1 MSENNSAKK
10 THVVGP
16 VLVLLGL
23 AAAGW
28 YWWQPV
34 PAPVELTPAVTV
46 PTPTAPPAVAEPE
59 DVLTSTAEPVDP
71 ISEQASD
78 AGLDPTLLDGEQT
91 VAEQPSLP
99 SLDESDALVQR
110 ELQAL
115 GLKAN
120 LLALLVN
127 EEMIRRFVVQVDNIA
142 QGQMVPEQAFF
153 KGLSKDF
160 QAKQQGQQYQ
170 LDAVNYSRYHPYLD
184 LLESAPKAQVVA
196 LFNQLYPLLQAAY
209 AELGYPNQQFRD
221 RLQQAFTVLIGAPEV
236 ADSPLLVLDSVQYD
250 FADSE
255 VEQLP
260 MAQKQM
266 IRLGQKNQQRLK
278 LLLSTYQPL
287 LAK

>member
-28 YWWQPV
+28 YWWTPA

-46 PTPTAPPAVAEPE
+46 PTPTAPTAVAEPE
-59 DVLTSTAEPVDP
+59 DVLTRNAEPVDP

-78 AGLDPTLLDGEQT
+78 AGLDPTLLEGEQT

-99 SLDESDALVQR
+99 SLDESDALVLR

-142 QGQMVPEQAFF
+142 QGQMVPEQAFL
-153 KGLSKDF
+153 KGLSQDF
-160 QAKQQGQQYQ
+160 QAKKQGQQYQ
-170 LDAVNYSRYHPYLD
+170 LDAVNYRRYHPYLD

-209 AELGYPNQQFRD
+209 VELGYPDQQFRD

-250 FADSE
+250 FADTE

>member
-1 MSENNSAKK
+1 MSENKSAKK

-28 YWWQPV
+28 YWWKPV
-34 PAPVELTPAVTV
+34 PAPVEPTPAVTV
-46 PTPTAPPAVAEPE
+46 PTPTVTPAAAEPD
-59 DVLTSTAEPVDP
+59 DVLTKNAEPVDP

-170 LDAVNYSRYHPYLD
+170 LDAVNYSRYHPYLE
-184 LLESAPKAQVVA
+184 LMESAPKAQVVA

-209 AELGYPNQQFRD
+209 VELGYPNQQFRD

-255 VEQLP
+255 VEQLS

>member
-1 MSENNSAKK
+1 MSDNKSAKK
-10 THVVGP
+10 PHIIGP
-16 VLVLLGL
+16 ILLLLGL
-23 AAAGW
+23 SAVAW
-28 YWWQPV
+28 YWWKPV
-34 PAPVELTPAVTV
+34 PAPVAVPEPV
-46 PTPTAPPAVAEPE
+46 QAPVANEITKSAEPD
-59 DVLTSTAEPVDP
+59 DVLTKGVETKDP
-71 ISEQASD
+71 ISEQAAD
-78 AGLDPTLLDGEQT
+78 AGLDPTLLEGEQT
-91 VAEQPSLP
+91 VAEQPALP
-99 SLDESDALVQR
+99 VLDESDPLVLR

-115 GLKAN
+115 GIKAN

-170 LDAVNYSRYHPYLD
+170 LDAVNYSRYHPYLE
-184 LLESAPKAQVVA
+184 LMESAPKAQVVA